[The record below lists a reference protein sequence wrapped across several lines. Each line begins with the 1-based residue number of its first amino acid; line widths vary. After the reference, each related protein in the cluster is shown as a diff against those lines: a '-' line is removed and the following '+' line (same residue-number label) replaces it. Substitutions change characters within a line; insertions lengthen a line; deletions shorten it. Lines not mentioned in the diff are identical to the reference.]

1 MRSSILSLPSYF
13 KRHKKF
19 VKNQPSISAKILDIF
34 YYKLLLLIKIC
45 HSNIEN
51 YDESQ
56 HTFFQNFFHGY
67 RRNFMVFEIVN
78 CNNWKYF
85 DFIDFICEN
94 IFFLGF
100 HLIIIF
106 FWKKCSQGFGEI
118 QRLFVGI
125 SVVIDKKVFYE
136 SF

>member
-19 VKNQPSISAKILDIF
+19 VKNQPSISAKILDTF
-34 YYKLLLLIKIC
+34 YYKLLLLIKHFVTVILKIMMKV
-45 HSNIEN
+45 N
-51 YDESQ
+51 
-56 HTFFQNFFHGY
+56 TLFFQNFFHGY

-85 DFIDFICEN
+85 DFIDFICEKY
-94 IFFLGF
+94 FFLGF

-106 FWKKCSQGFGEI
+106 FGK
-118 QRLFVGI
+118 
-125 SVVIDKKVFYE
+125 SVHRDSGKSKGYLLE
-136 SF
+136 YPL